1 MIIEVNGQQVE
12 VDDSFA
18 SLPPEQQQAELAHIT
33 QVMSPPASSVEV
45 RGATEADLIN
55 PLTAAGVGV
64 VTGELAGPM
73 VNKGV
78 EAVRKGAPAA
88 AAALNIPG
96 SAGGAAPGQK
106 FAAKT
111 GYGSGPGYT
120 VQEVVEHQKAQAK
133 PIGKGKISGKIAG
146 NSPMNIDKMMMLE
159 AEQKAEAAR
168 RAAALAPTGIMS
180 KLPESV
186 QAAGRFIGGATQS
199 GVTPWLGRGLAGGAT
214 GFQGADAYNRFQQG
228 DYPGAAISGLGAL
241 GSAASFVPHPATRV
255 GGAAVGISAE
265 ALNMY
270 LDSLKKKVEQQPA
283 PAPAQAPM
291 PQMAAGGAIQH
302 FAGKGSGA
310 VVAGGLQNIAKKF
323 QKLPTKQVKVS
334 EALEPHVGS
343 YLGLT
348 QSDNF
353 GVHGN
358 IPMGPPT
365 RGQTL
370 HPSERMGGNKFSGF
384 QRTNPAHQ
392 ESDVVWMND
401 TEEHA
406 NDMMNRNTFN
416 GKPVI
421 WTTRLGTPNQLVSNK
436 TVFNNVMDEF
446 YNQKYTPEQYEL
458 LNNRVKFLA
467 EKGKFK
473 GDFDIRDR
481 FAMQEYGAD
490 TFHGRRALGD
500 MIGEGI
506 GVGKSKHG
514 IMLPNYE
521 DILKSHR
528 DPATQGLGTN
538 ALGQRLFSVNDTPSK
553 FSTDF
558 HPDYRYTVHGT
569 DEGIEFPFSSPD
581 KLTPDFYNKYVAK
594 NNQAPAGN
602 GWFGYMNDPQEISP
616 QLIKALKKEGLAEG
630 GKVQHFQVG
639 KRVLSNLGKETLS
652 LLKKSPEDLLAARQA
667 MTGFVQKQNPILAK
681 ATDAY
686 RLGKISHEEF
696 QDIIAK
702 HYKPNILGKVPDK
715 MSPYDIAVAIGP
727 GKAQKGIVDFN
738 VEIPHGAEY
747 TSRLDI
753 PGYEATGQNVGS
765 IVLPSKKTV
774 YGQAEHLGDV
784 GFESDPTKAMRVAL
798 GTKEQ
803 ALTPGAVEFGN
814 AKSPFA
820 VVKGKHLA
828 TDPDE
833 IRRAMEFYT
842 GAPEWKEIGMNPYA
856 HSQFFDKKTMQPAW
870 NSDEVLK
877 YGNYVLAKDPEMTH
891 WMDPRLAVD
900 AEKVGGVPGI
910 KFAAGGLTALKKK
923 K

>member
-18 SLPPEQQQAELAHIT
+18 TLSQDQQQAELAHIS
-33 QVMSPPASSVEV
+33 QAISPPASSVEV
-45 RGATEADLIN
+45 RGAKPEDLVN
-55 PLTAAGVGV
+55 PLTSTIGGAII
-64 VTGELAGPM
+64 GEVAGPII
-73 VNKGV
+73 NKGS
-78 EAVRKGAPAA
+78 EAVRKGTPISAPGTTA
-88 AAALNIPG
+88 P
-96 SAGGAAPGQK
+96 GAASGASPGQK

-111 GYGSGPGYT
+111 GYGTGTGYT
-120 VQEVVEHQKAQAK
+120 VEEVVENKKAQER
-133 PIGKGKISGKIAG
+133 PIGKGKVSSKIAG

-168 RAAALAPTGIMS
+168 RAAALGQGMSMGEKLMAKMPAP
-180 KLPESV
+180 V
-186 QAAGRFIGGATQS
+186 QAAGRFVGGATQS
-199 GVTPWLGRGLAGGAT
+199 GVAPWLGRGIAGAGT
-214 GFQGADAYNRFQQG
+214 GFQGADAYNRFQKG
-228 DYPGAAISGLGAL
+228 DYPGAAVSAVGAL

-255 GGAAVGISAE
+255 GGAIIGVGAE

-283 PAPAQAPM
+283 PAPAAAPAQAPM
-291 PQMAAGGAIQH
+291 PQMAAGGLAGYDLGGKVN
-302 FAGKGSGA
+302 FAKN
-310 VVAGGLQNIAKKF
+310 VAKKF

-358 IPMGPPT
+358 IPMGPPN
-365 RGQTL
+365 RGETL

-446 YNQKYTPEQYEL
+446 YKQKYTPEQYEL

-467 EKGKFK
+467 DKGKFK
-473 GDFDIRDR
+473 DKFDIQDR

-506 GVGKSKHG
+506 GVGKSKNG

-538 ALGQRLFSVNDTPSK
+538 ALGQRLFSVNDTPSR

-569 DEGIEFPFSSPD
+569 DEGVEFPFSSPD

-616 QLIKALKKEGLAEG
+616 ELIKALKKEGLAEG
-630 GKVQHFQVG
+630 G
-639 KRVLSNLGKETLS
+639 
-652 LLKKSPEDLLAARQA
+652 
-667 MTGFVQKQNPILAK
+667 
-681 ATDAY
+681 
-686 RLGKISHEEF
+686 
-696 QDIIAK
+696 
-702 HYKPNILGKVPDK
+702 
-715 MSPYDIAVAIGP
+715 
-727 GKAQKGIVDFN
+727 
-738 VEIPHGAEY
+738 
-747 TSRLDI
+747 
-753 PGYEATGQNVGS
+753 
-765 IVLPSKKTV
+765 
-774 YGQAEHLGDV
+774 
-784 GFESDPTKAMRVAL
+784 
-798 GTKEQ
+798 
-803 ALTPGAVEFGN
+803 
-814 AKSPFA
+814 
-820 VVKGKHLA
+820 
-828 TDPDE
+828 
-833 IRRAMEFYT
+833 
-842 GAPEWKEIGMNPYA
+842 
-856 HSQFFDKKTMQPAW
+856 
-870 NSDEVLK
+870 
-877 YGNYVLAKDPEMTH
+877 
-891 WMDPRLAVD
+891 LAV
-900 AEKVGGVPGI
+900 
-910 KFAAGGLTALKKK
+910 LKKK
-923 K
+923 KK

>member
-18 SLPPEQQQAELAHIT
+18 SLPPEQQQAELQHIT
-33 QVMSPPASSVEV
+33 QAISPPASSVEV
-45 RGATEADLIN
+45 RGATEEDLVN
-55 PLTAAGVGV
+55 PLYPTIAGAVA
-64 VTGELAGPM
+64 GELAGPM

-78 EAVRKGAPAA
+78 EAMRKGAPAA
-88 AAALNIPG
+88 RAALNIPG
-96 SAGGAAPGQK
+96 STNGASPGQK

-111 GYGSGPGYT
+111 GYGTGPGYT
-120 VQEVVEHQKAQAK
+120 VEEVVENKKLQEK

-146 NSPMNIDKMMMLE
+146 NSPMNIDKMMALDVE
-159 AEQKAEAAR
+159 KKAEAAR
-168 RAAALAPTGIMS
+168 RAAALAPTGLMS
-180 KLPESV
+180 KLPEPV
-186 QAAGRFIGGATQS
+186 QAAGRFLGGMTQS
-199 GVTPWLGRGLAGGAT
+199 GVTPWLGRGVAGAGT

-228 DYPGAAISGLGAL
+228 DYPGAVISGLGAL
-241 GSAASFVPHPATRV
+241 GSAASFVPSPVTRV
-255 GGAAVGISAE
+255 GGAAVGIGAE
-265 ALNMY
+265 MLNMY

-283 PAPAQAPM
+283 PAEAAM
-291 PQMAAGGAIQH
+291 PQMAAGGLARYDLGGKVN
-302 FAGKGSGA
+302 FAKN
-310 VVAGGLQNIAKKF
+310 VAKKF

-370 HPSERMGGNKFSGF
+370 YPSERMGGNKFSGF

-506 GVGKSKHG
+506 GVGKSKNG

-538 ALGQRLFSVNDTPSK
+538 ALGQRLFSVNDTPSR

-569 DEGIEFPFSSPD
+569 DEGVEFPFSSPD

-602 GWFGYMNDPQEISP
+602 GWFGYMNEPQEISP
-616 QLIKALKKEGLAEG
+616 KLIKALKKEGLAEG
-630 GKVQHFQVG
+630 G
-639 KRVLSNLGKETLS
+639 
-652 LLKKSPEDLLAARQA
+652 
-667 MTGFVQKQNPILAK
+667 
-681 ATDAY
+681 
-686 RLGKISHEEF
+686 
-696 QDIIAK
+696 
-702 HYKPNILGKVPDK
+702 
-715 MSPYDIAVAIGP
+715 
-727 GKAQKGIVDFN
+727 
-738 VEIPHGAEY
+738 
-747 TSRLDI
+747 
-753 PGYEATGQNVGS
+753 
-765 IVLPSKKTV
+765 
-774 YGQAEHLGDV
+774 
-784 GFESDPTKAMRVAL
+784 
-798 GTKEQ
+798 
-803 ALTPGAVEFGN
+803 
-814 AKSPFA
+814 
-820 VVKGKHLA
+820 
-828 TDPDE
+828 
-833 IRRAMEFYT
+833 
-842 GAPEWKEIGMNPYA
+842 
-856 HSQFFDKKTMQPAW
+856 
-870 NSDEVLK
+870 
-877 YGNYVLAKDPEMTH
+877 
-891 WMDPRLAVD
+891 LAV
-900 AEKVGGVPGI
+900 
-910 KFAAGGLTALKKK
+910 LKKK
-923 K
+923 KK